1 MIFIHYAIVWNVPVK
16 YPLLITK
23 THRHFLV
30 HIPEKLIGPAF
41 LFKPDH
47 IRTGTK
53 NQLWLEVLCGETK

>member
-47 IRTGTK
+47 ITDRDQKSALARGSM
-53 NQLWLEVLCGETK
+53 W